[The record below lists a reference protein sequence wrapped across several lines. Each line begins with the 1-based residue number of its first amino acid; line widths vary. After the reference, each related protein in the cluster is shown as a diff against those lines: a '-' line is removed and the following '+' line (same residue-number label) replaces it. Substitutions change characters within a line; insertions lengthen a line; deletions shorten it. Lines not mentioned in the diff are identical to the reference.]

1 MNFLVTNRF
10 VPSQKTF
17 AFAGLTLAAGLL
29 VLFISIVQH
38 WSPIIVLDPAQLE
51 PAEVATPEQPP
62 RPKESVEQRK
72 RAITL
77 YLSEK
82 YKVKRWIVRSYVDIA
97 WRESAKHPGVEPEL
111 LLAVMQRESSLCPL
125 VANSYGAEGL
135 MQVVRRWHPEK
146 LGTRESLKDPRVNI
160 RVGAQILQEYIK
172 EKGRLEPALVKYSGD
187 APGYATFVLNAR
199 KILKSL

>member
-10 VPSQKTF
+10 VRNQKTC

-38 WSPIIVLDPAQLE
+38 WRPIILLDPAELE
-51 PAEVATPEQPP
+51 SPEVGASAEPK

-82 YKVKRWIVRSYVDIA
+82 YKVKRWLVRSYVDIA

-111 LLAVMQRESSLCPL
+111 LLAVMQRESSLCP
-125 VANSYGAEGL
+125 VVSNSYGAVGL

-146 LGTRESLKDPRVNI
+146 LGARESLKDPRVNI
-160 RVGAQILQEYIK
+160 RVGAQILQDYIQ
-172 EKGRLEPALVKYSGD
+172 EKGHLEPALVKYSGD
-187 APGYATFVLNAR
+187 APGYAAFVLNAR